1 MGSSMSSTNPATSDS
16 DIEWGAAA
24 KSKRSKRS
32 GIFYGKA
39 TVSNESLLP
48 STSEFNPITFSSSEE
63 DDLPLHAHHTNRQPR
78 TKPNRKNDK
87 HRAQLIASLVASLG
101 LFLIVMVAIVSL
113 ATSHSANSSKTSM
126 SPSQLTT
133 IINNIISADNY
144 EELADPANIIVIE
157 REDLDETNTS
167 STAID
172 IEEFN
177 VNGTVLSDDFE
188 HRVDEDVDTLD
199 NHHMKSTVNISEYD
213 NLIIQ
218 DKLIMKNISD
228 IDVSEV
234 EDV

>member
-1 MGSSMSSTNPATSDS
+1 
-16 DIEWGAAA
+16 
-24 KSKRSKRS
+24 
-32 GIFYGKA
+32 
-39 TVSNESLLP
+39 
-48 STSEFNPITFSSSEE
+48 
-63 DDLPLHAHHTNRQPR
+63 
-78 TKPNRKNDK
+78 
-87 HRAQLIASLVASLG
+87 
-101 LFLIVMVAIVSL
+101 
-113 ATSHSANSSKTSM
+113 M

-157 REDLDETNTS
+157 REELEENSTS
-167 STAID
+167 TAAID

-199 NHHMKSTVNISEYD
+199 NHQMKSTVNISEYD

-228 IDVSEV
+228 IDVYDV
-234 EDV
+234 EDVGSETSVIDPDSLFLQVNL